1 VVAAGIWLGAL
12 GNGMGIVSVCGACV
26 LMLLKIRS
34 VSTRVTEVGVSQLT
48 LRGRV
53 HLSWHEVT
61 QVTRGP
67 LSLTLVGTNR
77 RVVVSLEEFAD
88 SAAVIS
94 YMESHIPSN
103 LRSDLGADGSG
114 APVLAIVDHSPPQE
128 RHSTHATDSAHFPGG
143 GPRPTRCFVSSH
155 PPSSK

>member
-1 VVAAGIWLGAL
+1 MSFGGSGVIFGSLVVAAGIWLGAL

-61 QVTRGP
+61 QVTRAP

-94 YMESHIPSN
+94 YVESHIPSN
-103 LRSDLGADGSG
+103 LRSA
-114 APVLAIVDHSPPQE
+114 
-128 RHSTHATDSAHFPGG
+128 
-143 GPRPTRCFVSSH
+143 
-155 PPSSK
+155 

>member
-1 VVAAGIWLGAL
+1 VLEDGTIIVRVKEQLVTPPDPPKLIYALAFETLILGSLVVAAGIWLGAL

-61 QVTRGP
+61 QVTRAP
-67 LSLTLVGTNR
+67 LSLTLVGANR

-94 YMESHIPSN
+94 YVESHIPSN
-103 LRSDLGADGSG
+103 LRSA
-114 APVLAIVDHSPPQE
+114 
-128 RHSTHATDSAHFPGG
+128 
-143 GPRPTRCFVSSH
+143 
-155 PPSSK
+155 